1 MNVHRGLQ
9 LSDADTLIHV
19 VSRNTPMKLAFS
31 LIALFVFVQSS
42 LAQELKVPTLSP
54 ITEISQEV
62 GLTQVK
68 LSYSRPSAKGRKV
81 FGGLVPFNEVWRTG
95 ANASTK
101 LTFTEDVKIEGNAL
115 KAGTYALYTIPGESE
130 WTVIIHTNTRHR
142 SIAGDVYKPA
152 EDAFR
157 FKVKPVR
164 TSQPVETFTIGF
176 SDITTNSIN
185 VYVAWENT
193 KIKFRIDFDV
203 DALVDKQIADLVASP
218 AGMTHQSHFLAA
230 EYYLHNNKDLAKAD
244 GWILAAMEKSP
255 KNFRYGLLRAKIL
268 AKAGKRDEALKVI
281 AEANAWA
288 TEAKNANYIE
298 QTQVFWDSIKKN

>member
-1 MNVHRGLQ
+1 MKV
-9 LSDADTLIHV
+9 TL
-19 VSRNTPMKLAFS
+19 
-31 LIALFVFVQSS
+31 LIALFFS
-42 LAQELKVPTLSP
+42 LLQVGFGQAQELKVPTLSP
-54 ITEISQEV
+54 ITEITQEV

-81 FGGLVPFNEVWRTG
+81 FGGLVPYNEVWRTG

-115 KAGTYALYTIPGESE
+115 KAGTYALYTIPGETE

-157 FKVKPVR
+157 FKVKPGK
-164 TSQPVETFTIGF
+164 TSNFVETFTIGF
-176 SDITTNSIN
+176 GDIATSSFN
-185 VYVAWENT
+185 VVLSWENT
-193 KIKFRIDFDV
+193 EVRFRIDLDV
-203 DALVDKQIADLVASP
+203 DAQVDKQIADLIASP
-218 AGMTHQSHFLAA
+218 TGMTHQNYFLAA
-230 EYYLHNNKDLAKAD
+230 EYYLHNNKDLSKAD
-244 GWILAAMEKSP
+244 GWILTAMEKSA
-255 KNFRYGLLRAKIL
+255 KNSRYGLLRAKIL
-268 AKAGKRDEALKVI
+268 DKAGKRDEALKVI

-298 QTQVFWDSIKKN
+298 QTQVFWDSIKKP